1 MHHPLRFSSAAT
13 IACALSLGAADASSR
28 DSLIDGSGNANL
40 FHSERR
46 AAARNDVRPVR
57 TKRRA
62 KEAAPLKRSP
72 FDTRDT
78 RALRVSGDKLEP
90 QPSTGG
96 GLGRVLSEIEQREQR
111 RNEHRWADEQRP
123 VDVPHYSI
131 GAPNPFLYVPDA
143 SSRFNSAVLPPPPR
157 ALFYDNGARS
167 RCVVTGGAGTSRS
180 VCNIGR

>member
-13 IACALSLGAADASSR
+13 IACALSLCAADASSR
-28 DSLIDGSGNANL
+28 DSLIDGPGNTNL

-57 TKRRA
+57 PKRRA

-90 QPSTGG
+90 QPSAGG
-96 GLGRVLSEIEQREQR
+96 SPGRVLSEIEQREQR
-111 RNEHRWADEQRP
+111 RNEHRWADERRP
-123 VDVPHYSI
+123 VDVPNHSI
-131 GAPNPFLYVPDA
+131 GAPNPFLYVPDT
-143 SSRFNSAVLPPPPR
+143 FNSGVLPPPPR
-157 ALFYDNGARS
+157 MFYDNGARS
-167 RCVVTGGAGTSRS
+167 RCAVTGGAGTSRS
-180 VCNIGR
+180 VCSIGR